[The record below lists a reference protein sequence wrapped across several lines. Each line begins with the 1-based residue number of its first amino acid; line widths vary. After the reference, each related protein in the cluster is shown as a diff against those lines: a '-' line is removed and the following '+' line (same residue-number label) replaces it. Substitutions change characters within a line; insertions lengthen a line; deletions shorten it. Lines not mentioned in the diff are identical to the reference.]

1 MWYYKF
7 RVVYWGECKRV
18 ATGVVAG
25 ENFVEVNKR
34 LCDYYEDDSIEE
46 LSISSL
52 DLLIKNIK
60 NIRRR
65 SNKYD

>member
-7 RVVYWGECKRV
+7 RVVYWDVYKRI

-25 ENFVEVNKR
+25 KNFVEVNKR
-34 LCDYYEDDSIEE
+34 LCDYYGDDSIEE

-52 DLLIKNIK
+52 DAQDILE
-60 NIRRR
+60 
-65 SNKYD
+65 SVNKEYKEEK

>member
-7 RVVYWGECKRV
+7 RVVYWDEVKRI

-34 LCDYYEDDSIEE
+34 LCDYYGDDSIEE

-52 DLLIKNIK
+52 DAEEVLE
-60 NIRRR
+60 
-65 SNKYD
+65 SVNKEYKEEKE

>member
-1 MWYYKF
+1 MWYFKF

-46 LSISSL
+46 LSISTL
-52 DLLIKNIK
+52 DAQEVLE
-60 NIRRR
+60 
-65 SNKYD
+65 SVNKEYKEEK